1 MTVLLGFSDGD
12 AIPYTSRFD
21 TLDKA
26 YNEALSKRFLE
37 YEGKIYITASIVK
50 VGPV

>member
-12 AIPYTSRFD
+12 AIPYNSRFE
-21 TLDKA
+21 TLEKA
-26 YNEALSKRFLE
+26 YNEALSRRVIE
-37 YEGKIYITASIVK
+37 YEGKIYVTAAIVK